1 MLSFMVRLPP
11 HAKKLVLLGLD
22 AVLVPLALWCAFSL
36 RLGVWHADLEGV
48 LLLSSV
54 LVALSLP
61 AFMYFGLYRT
71 VTRHI
76 KDHGLWLMARAAG
89 FSGVVLGVL
98 TFLPVFDVVIPRSVF
113 IIYAMVLFAWLGA
126 SRATAATLL
135 GGNARRRGEPVA
147 IYGAGDSGRQLAA
160 TLRMGLDYMP
170 VVFLERDPA
179 LRGRSVD
186 TLNVLDPYQEDLVD
200 ALTDM
205 GVREI
210 LLAIPG
216 LQRSQ
221 RRSILERLEKLTF
234 RVRTVP
240 SMEDIL
246 SGKARLDQ
254 LEEVS
259 IDDLLGRDQVPALP
273 GLLGSCIA
281 GRNVLVTGAGGS
293 IGSELCRQVL
303 AEGARRL
310 VLLEHSEV
318 ALYQIEME
326 LRQTIERGG
335 LATKLVAVLGSVQ
348 DAALVSRVF
357 AAQQFNTVYHAA
369 AYKHV
374 PIVEDNP
381 FQGVR
386 NNVNGTWTVA
396 AAAYKHEVNHFVLI
410 STDKAVRPTNVM
422 GATKRL
428 AELVV
433 QAHALMG
440 GRTVFS
446 MVRFGNVLGSSG
458 SVVPLFRKQ
467 IADGGPVTVTHQDVT
482 RYFMT
487 IPEAVQLVIQAGAM
501 ARGGEVFVLDMGEP
515 VRIADLA
522 AKMIHLSGHRVLNR
536 AQPNG
541 DIEIKVT
548 GLRPGE
554 KLYEELLI
562 GDAVECTAHPRIM
575 RAEESCYP
583 MAELEPMLEAL
594 ARAAEDDSRLALRA
608 LLLQWVSGYQPE
620 GCTAPPPPP
629 IRMPAAS
636 SQAVLKQGM
645 DAVCAEP

>member
-36 RLGVWHADLEGV
+36 RFGNWHADLGGV

-54 LVALSLP
+54 LVAVSLP

-89 FSGVVLGVL
+89 FSGAVLAFFAFVPVL
-98 TFLPVFDVVIPRSVF
+98 DVAVPRSVF
-113 IIYAMVLFAWLGA
+113 IIYGMTLFAWLAA
-126 SRATAATLL
+126 SRATAAALL
-135 GGNARRRGEPVA
+135 GGSARRRGEPVA
-147 IYGAGDSGRQLAA
+147 IYGASDSGRQLAA
-160 TLRMGLDYMP
+160 TLRMGMDYMP
-170 VVFLERDPA
+170 VVFIERDPA
-179 LRGRSVD
+179 LCGRSVD
-186 TLNVLDPYQEDLVD
+186 TLNVFDPYREDLAEVL
-200 ALTDM
+200 AEM

-216 LQRSQ
+216 LERSQ

-246 SGKARLDQ
+246 SGKARLEQ

-273 GLLGSCIA
+273 GLLGNCIA
-281 GRNVLVTGAGGS
+281 GRIVLVTGAGGS

-318 ALYQIEME
+318 ALYDIEME

-335 LATKLVAVLGSVQ
+335 LPTKLVAVLGSVQ
-348 DAALVSRVF
+348 DAPLVNRLFV
-357 AAQQFNTVYHAA
+357 AQQINTVYHAA

-396 AAAYKHEVNHFVLI
+396 SAAYKYNVDHFVLI
-410 STDKAVRPTNVM
+410 STDKAVRPTNIM

-440 GRTVFS
+440 DRTVFS

-467 IADGGPVTVTHQDVT
+467 IAEGGPVTVTHDDVT

-501 ARGGEVFVLDMGEP
+501 ASGGEVFVLDMGEP

-522 AKMIHLSGHRVLNR
+522 AKMIHLSGHRVLSR
-536 AQPNG
+536 AQPDG

-562 GDAVECTAHPRIM
+562 GDAVEATAHPRIM
-575 RAEESCYP
+575 RAEETCYP
-583 MAELEPMLEAL
+583 MEELRPMLEAL
-594 ARAAEDDSRLALRA
+594 ARAAEDDSHSALRA
-608 LLLQWVSGYQPE
+608 LLHAWVSGYQP
-620 GCTAPPPPP
+620 GGTTAPPPPP
-629 IRMPAAS
+629 IRMPAATIQQS
-636 SQAVLKQGM
+636 GGAALK
-645 DAVCAEP
+645 AVCAEP

>member
-22 AVLVPLALWCAFSL
+22 AVLVPVALWCAYSL
-36 RLGVWHADLEGV
+36 RLGELHANVAG
-48 LLLSSV
+48 LLKISGM

-61 AFMYFGLYRT
+61 VFLHLGLYRT

-76 KDHGLWLMARAAG
+76 KDHGLWLLARAAVV
-89 FSGVVLGVL
+89 SGALLGVL
-98 TFLPVFDVVIPRSVF
+98 TVFSTLDWLDVPIPRSLFV
-113 IIYAMVLFAWLGA
+113 IYSMSLFAWLAA
-126 SRATAATLL
+126 SRGTAALLL
-135 GGNARRRGEPVA
+135 GGNARSRGERVA
-147 IYGAGDSGRQLAA
+147 IYGAGYSGRQLAS

-170 VVFLERDPA
+170 VVFLERDQA
-179 LRGRSVD
+179 LKGRNID
-186 TLNVLDPYQEDLVD
+186 TLNVLDPYRPDLADVL
-200 ALTDM
+200 ADM
-205 GVREI
+205 DVNEI

-221 RRSILERLEKLTF
+221 RRSILERLEKLAF

-240 SMEDIL
+240 SMDDIL

-273 GLLGSCIA
+273 GLMGSCIA
-281 GRNVLVTGAGGS
+281 DRHVLVTGAGGS

-303 AEGARRL
+303 SEGAKRL
-310 VLLEHSEV
+310 VLIDHSEV
-318 ALYQIEME
+318 ALYSIEME
-326 LRQTIERGG
+326 MRQTIERSG
-335 LATKLVAVLGSVQ
+335 LATELVAVLGSVQ
-348 DAALVSRVF
+348 DAALVNRVC
-357 AAQQFNTVYHAA
+357 AAQQPHTVYHAA

-386 NNVNGTWTVA
+386 NNVNGTWVVA
-396 AAAYKHEVNHFVLI
+396 DSARQHGVDHFVLI

-433 QAHALMG
+433 QAHALMEG
-440 GRTVFS
+440 STVFS

-467 IADGGPVTVTHQDVT
+467 IADGGPVTVTHEDVT

-522 AKMIHLSGHRVLNR
+522 AKMIRLSGHRVMNAEHQDR
-536 AQPNG
+536 
-541 DIEIKVT
+541 DIEIKFT

-562 GDAVECTAHPRIM
+562 GDATDSTAHPRILQAVETSHPM
-575 RAEESCYP
+575 EE
-583 MAELEPMLEAL
+583 LRPMLEAL
-594 ARAAEDDSRLALRA
+594 ERAAEHDSHAELAV
-608 LLLQWVSGYQPE
+608 LLKNWVSGYQAS
-620 GCTAPPPPP
+620 GNARPPVARPPQHA
-629 IRMPAAS
+629 IAGA
-636 SQAVLKQGM
+636 
-645 DAVCAEP
+645 